1 MMKIERTSAPECLHQ
16 NYKQWGHEY
25 ATKSRNNS
33 TYRFQWKKCKGKAV
47 DVLIKP
53 ELVNITKNH
62 CSYCDS
68 YPLGTAAQQ
77 TIYHFRPKK
86 QFPFLAYVW
95 QNLFLVCNACQNSK
109 QDFYDKKLL
118 KPDTISYEFERY
130 FVINYKTGCIEV
142 NPGTNI
148 KNQERARLTIEV
160 FGLNKFARPHS
171 RLREYQ
177 KYQDLCQKGYCIDDF
192 SYRFFM

>member
-1 MMKIERTSAPECLHQ
+1 MKIERTSAPECLHQ

-118 KPDTISYEFERY
+118 KPDTISNQYS
-130 FVINYKTGCIEV
+130 KS
-142 NPGTNI
+142 NP
-148 KNQERARLTIEV
+148 
-160 FGLNKFARPHS
+160 
-171 RLREYQ
+171 RE
-177 KYQDLCQKGYCIDDF
+177 GF
-192 SYRFFM
+192 